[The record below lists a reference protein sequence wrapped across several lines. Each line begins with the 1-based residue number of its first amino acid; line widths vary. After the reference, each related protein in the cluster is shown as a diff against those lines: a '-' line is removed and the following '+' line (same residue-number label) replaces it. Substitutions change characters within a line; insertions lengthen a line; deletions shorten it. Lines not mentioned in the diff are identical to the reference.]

1 MIKRIF
7 INKKGSG
14 ISVIL
19 AGVVII
25 MSIITTISG
34 TMHNK
39 ILLSQQMRIKD
50 ALESAT
56 RAAMKC
62 IDITDFENLERI
74 SRGDFGDIG
83 ENYISLDMEEAY
95 EKFIKMVALGIPDSE
110 ENVRNHLIL
119 ISSEPTGINSFK
131 VTVKSKTDTIVQDM
145 NVVDGYDLE
154 NRINQL
160 VNLVIGEREED
171 EEVERVDIKV
181 LLEEQGLYE
190 SVLDTNQHNTFL
202 ISILYD
208 YEINGIFP
216 IIDIKQ
222 GVVSKR
228 RYNTGMF
235 GVLKH
240 IRKVWESE

>member
-14 ISVIL
+14 ISVVL
-19 AGVVII
+19 AGVIII

-74 SRGDFGDIG
+74 SRGDIGDIG

-160 VNLVIGEREED
+160 VNLVMGEREED

-228 RYNTGMF
+228 RYTTGMF

>member
-14 ISVIL
+14 ISVVL
-19 AGVVII
+19 AGVIII

-62 IDITDFENLERI
+62 IDITDFDNLERI
-74 SRGDFGDIG
+74 SRGDIGDIG

-119 ISSEPTGINSFK
+119 K
-131 VTVKSKTDTIVQDM
+131 VQS
-145 NVVDGYDLE
+145 L
-154 NRINQL
+154 
-160 VNLVIGEREED
+160 
-171 EEVERVDIKV
+171 RV
-181 LLEEQGLYE
+181 
-190 SVLDTNQHNTFL
+190 L
-202 ISILYD
+202 I
-208 YEINGIFP
+208 
-216 IIDIKQ
+216 
-222 GVVSKR
+222 
-228 RYNTGMF
+228 
-235 GVLKH
+235 VLK
-240 IRKVWESE
+240 